1 MAHPVGAALTGLT
14 TVVEADTAEAATM
27 IAIVDPLDMMIENAA
42 HTEDE
47 TITAPVVSTGMLLQV
62 ATIVIAAEGMI
73 VVAAMTTTAE
83 TVGVLP
89 IIMLGM
95 ASQCR
100 QEIIGI
106 HMAEVEPLTAVLM
119 IGTPVDRSLSA
130 NLLRCGPLRQIKP
143 VYYSRAPVCQRL
155 SLEAV

>member
-1 MAHPVGAALTGLT
+1 MALPVGAASTGLT
-14 TVVEADTAEAATM
+14 IVVEVDTAEAATM
-27 IAIVDPLDMMIENAA
+27 IIIVDPLDMMIENAA
-42 HTEDE
+42 HMDDE

-62 ATIVIAAEGMI
+62 ATIVIVAEGMI
-73 VVAAMTTTAE
+73 VVEAMTTTAE
-83 TVGVLP
+83 TVGVL
-89 IIMLGM
+89 IMLGM

-100 QEIIGI
+100 REIIGI
-106 HMAEVEPLTAVLM
+106 RMAEVEPLTAVLM

-143 VYYSRAPVCQRL
+143 VCYSRTPDCHRL

>member
-1 MAHPVGAALTGLT
+1 MAHPVGAVSTGLT
-14 TVVEADTAEAATM
+14 TVEEVDTAEAATM
-27 IAIVDPLDMMIENAA
+27 ITIVDPLDMMIENAA
-42 HTEDE
+42 HTDEE

-62 ATIVIAAEGMI
+62 AMIVIVAEGTI

-83 TVGVLP
+83 TVGVL

-100 QEIIGI
+100 LEIIGI
-106 HMAEVEPLTAVLM
+106 RMAEVEPLTAVLM

-143 VYYSRAPVCQRL
+143 VCYSRAPDCQPL
-155 SLEAV
+155 SIEAV

>member
-1 MAHPVGAALTGLT
+1 MALPVGAASTGLT
-14 TVVEADTAEAATM
+14 IVVEVDTAEAATM
-27 IAIVDPLDMMIENAA
+27 IIIVDPLDMMIENAA
-42 HTEDE
+42 HMDDE

-62 ATIVIAAEGMI
+62 ATIVIVA
-73 VVAAMTTTAE
+73 VVEAMTTTAE
-83 TVGVLP
+83 TVGVL
-89 IIMLGM
+89 IMLGM

-100 QEIIGI
+100 REIIGI
-106 HMAEVEPLTAVLM
+106 RMAEVEPLTAVLM

-143 VYYSRAPVCQRL
+143 VCYSRAPDCHRL

>member
-27 IAIVDPLDMMIENAA
+27 IAIVDLLDMMIESAA
-42 HTEDE
+42 HTDDE
-47 TITAPVVSTGMLLQV
+47 TITAPVASTGTPLQV

-83 TVGVLP
+83 TVGVL

-143 VYYSRAPVCQRL
+143 VCYSRAPVCQRL

>member
-1 MAHPVGAALTGLT
+1 MVHPVGAALTGLT

-27 IAIVDPLDMMIENAA
+27 IAIVDLLDMMIGNAA
-42 HTEDE
+42 HTDDE

-83 TVGVLP
+83 TVGVL
-89 IIMLGM
+89 IMLGM
-95 ASQCR
+95 ASQSR

-143 VYYSRAPVCQRL
+143 VCYSRAPVCQRL

>member
-1 MAHPVGAALTGLT
+1 
-14 TVVEADTAEAATM
+14 M
-27 IAIVDPLDMMIENAA
+27 IAIVDLLDMMIENDA
-42 HTEDE
+42 HTDDE
-47 TITAPVVSTGMLLQV
+47 TITAPVASTGMLLQV

-73 VVAAMTTTAE
+73 VVAAMITTAE
-83 TVGVLP
+83 TVGVL
-89 IIMLGM
+89 IIVLGM

-130 NLLRCGPLRQIKP
+130 NLIRCGPLRQIKP
-143 VYYSRAPVCQRL
+143 VCYSRAPGCQRL

>member
-1 MAHPVGAALTGLT
+1 MTGLT

-42 HTEDE
+42 HTADE

-83 TVGVLP
+83 IVGVL
-89 IIMLGM
+89 IMLVM

-143 VYYSRAPVCQRL
+143 VCYSRAPVCQRL

>member
-1 MAHPVGAALTGLT
+1 MAHPVGAVSTGLT
-14 TVVEADTAEAATM
+14 TVEEVDTAEAATM
-27 IAIVDPLDMMIENAA
+27 ITIVDPLDMMIENAA
-42 HTEDE
+42 HTDEE

-62 ATIVIAAEGMI
+62 AMIVIVAEGTI

-83 TVGVLP
+83 TVGVL

-100 QEIIGI
+100 LEIIGI
-106 HMAEVEPLTAVLM
+106 RMAEVEPLTAVLM

-143 VYYSRAPVCQRL
+143 VCYSRAPDCQRL
-155 SLEAV
+155 SIEAV

>member
-1 MAHPVGAALTGLT
+1 MVHPVGAALTGLT

-27 IAIVDPLDMMIENAA
+27 IAIVDLLDMMIENAA
-42 HTEDE
+42 HTDDE

-83 TVGVLP
+83 IVGVL
-89 IIMLGM
+89 IMLVM

-143 VYYSRAPVCQRL
+143 VCYSRAPVCQRL